1 MLETNMKSFD
11 ESVGTTDIIFGT
23 QNKNNSGKQINN
35 IIQDSQLGIRC
46 VYRLT
51 KVSVPAESHKIA
63 ADMTYIFI

>member
-35 IIQDSQLGIRC
+35 IQVSQLGIRC